1 MRKTEGA
8 LVPAATVRPE
18 RIPEEDIQRLEEI
31 IRSGKTVGM
40 ACGIVRI
47 VERKLYA
54 QMHWD
59 EELRDRIEMAKNG
72 GLAVLHD
79 AFAEAALKDAKAQLT
94 YMRIFAPES
103 MNPDP
108 RGGRE
113 VHVRVE
119 HVKKELPAERI
130 DAEGRVIDV
139 SFDFQQGDEDD
150 L

>member
-1 MRKTEGA
+1 MAKTEGA
-8 LVPAATVRPE
+8 LVPSTSATTE
-18 RIPEEDIQRLEEI
+18 RIPEEDIKRLEEI
-31 IRSGKTVGM
+31 IRMGKTVGM

-59 EELRDRIEMAKNG
+59 VDLRDRIEMAKNG

-79 AFAEAALKDAKAQLT
+79 SFAEAAATDAKAQLS
-94 YMRIFAPES
+94 YMRIYAPEA

-119 HVKKELPAERI
+119 HVKKELPAERV
-130 DAEGRVIDV
+130 DAEGRIIDV
-139 SFDFQQGDEDD
+139 SFDFQHGDEDD
-150 L
+150 I